1 MSQRI
6 LIAPLLVVIVLV
18 LNLSEVLA
26 CGGSKKILSPAEQAK
41 SEHAFDSQR
50 KAVQGRNIRAIDKAL
65 SKSKVSTADR
75 GKVKELRD
83 EAARLSEAG
92 KLDDANNALREAW
105 KLLGHPELF
114 VVVAQSKC

>member
-41 SEHAFDSQR
+41 SEQAFDSQR